1 MSPTGDLIVTLAQV
15 PSPVAQKLHF
25 FGCSSPSWGNAR
37 KRYFHSAAMIVNHA
51 NHGESCRYL
60 AEVGNRSKAHCL

>member
-1 MSPTGDLIVTLAQV
+1 
-15 PSPVAQKLHF
+15 
-25 FGCSSPSWGNAR
+25 
-37 KRYFHSAAMIVNHA
+37 MIVNHA